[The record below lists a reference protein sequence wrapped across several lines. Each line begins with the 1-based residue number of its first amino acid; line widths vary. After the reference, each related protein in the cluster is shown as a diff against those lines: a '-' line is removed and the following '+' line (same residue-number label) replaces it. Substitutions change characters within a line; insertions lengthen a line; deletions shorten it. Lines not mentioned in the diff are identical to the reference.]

1 MRSVG
6 IVSVCGLYLS
16 SLTFAQS
23 SDAPKYD
30 SQKMDSQQPQ
40 MSHASNTDVP
50 SPAAQTFAQIK
61 NLAGVWQGPVT
72 ADPPQKDIKNGA
84 LVQVSLRV
92 TSRGNTLVHEMKDP
106 SVPDD
111 PTRYDHP
118 VTMFYLDSDR
128 LLLTHYCD
136 AGNRPRMVARN
147 SPDGKTVEFESGKLP
162 YSEHGKPESL
172 LDIAL
177 NFGLHLEHACGGNC
191 ACTTCQADSRAHG
204 SYPNTVTPSLVE
216 LTRTGTG
223 MDREW
228 NDNQPIYRQLRD
240 RVVAMILDGVL
251 KEGDPLPSVRT
262 VAADYRLNPLTV
274 LKGYQELVDEKLVEK
289 RRGLGMFVKEGAR
302 NLLLKGE
309 RQKFLEEEWPRIVA
323 MIQRLGL
330 NTEELLDGTGGVQSK
345 SVRRSNE
352 KGSNENEER

>member
-6 IVSVCGLYLS
+6 IVSVFVLYLS

-136 AGNRPRMVARN
+136 AGNRLRMVARN
-147 SPDGKTVEFESGKLP
+147 SPDGKTVEFDFLDLAGSTQFGNMYHAVFTSVDANHHVEDWTYMIPGGKQ
-162 YSEHGKPESL
+162 
-172 LDIAL
+172 I
-177 NFGLHLEHACGGNC
+177 HARM
-191 ACTTCQADSRAHG
+191 D
-204 SYPNTVTPSLVE
+204 
-216 LTRTGTG
+216 LTRT
-223 MDREW
+223 
-228 NDNQPIYRQLRD
+228 Q
-240 RVVAMILDGVL
+240 
-251 KEGDPLPSVRT
+251 
-262 VAADYRLNPLTV
+262 
-274 LKGYQELVDEKLVEK
+274 
-289 RRGLGMFVKEGAR
+289 
-302 NLLLKGE
+302 
-309 RQKFLEEEWPRIVA
+309 
-323 MIQRLGL
+323 
-330 NTEELLDGTGGVQSK
+330 
-345 SVRRSNE
+345 
-352 KGSNENEER
+352 